1 VIRMRVGQLAL
12 DPAPHNASMPHDDAP
27 SSSDR
32 LDMAPRAPSRVIRGA
47 SHRRRSSS
55 LHHCVK
61 TSRGRPPAG
70 PNGEKT
76 SSYPQFSAR
85 LPAETLAQVR
95 ELSRARRVPLWRIIA
110 DAVDAY
116 SEHHR

>member
-1 VIRMRVGQLAL
+1 
-12 DPAPHNASMPHDDAP
+12 
-27 SSSDR
+27 
-32 LDMAPRAPSRVIRGA
+32 MAPRAPSRASRDA

-55 LHHCVK
+55 LHYSK

-85 LPAETLAQVR
+85 LPAETLAQIR
-95 ELSRARRVPLWRIIA
+95 ELSRARRVPQWRIIA

-116 SEHHR
+116 AEHHR

>member
-1 VIRMRVGQLAL
+1 MIRKPVGQLAL
-12 DPAPHNASMPHDDAP
+12 VPAPDNASMPPDHAP

-32 LDMAPRAPSRVIRGA
+32 LATAPRAPSRAIRDTR
-47 SHRRRSSS
+47 HRRRSSTV
-55 LHHCVK
+55 HRGK

-70 PNGEKT
+70 LNGEKT

-95 ELSRARRVPLWRIIA
+95 ELSRARCVPQWRIIA

>member
-1 VIRMRVGQLAL
+1 MRVGHLAL
-12 DPAPHNASMPHDDAP
+12 DPAPDNAPMPRDDAP

-32 LDMAPRAPSRVIRGA
+32 LDMPPRAPSRAIRDA
-47 SHRRRSSS
+47 SYRRRSSS
-55 LHHCVK
+55 LHCGK

-85 LPAETLAQVR
+85 LPPETLAQVR
-95 ELSRARRVPLWRIIA
+95 ELSRARRVPQWRIIA

>member
-1 VIRMRVGQLAL
+1 VIRKRVGQLTL
-12 DPAPHNASMPHDDAP
+12 IPAPDNASMPHDHAP

-32 LDMAPRAPSRVIRGA
+32 LHMAPRVPSRAIRDA
-47 SHRRRSSS
+47 SQRRRSSS
-55 LHHCVK
+55 VYRGK
-61 TSRGRPPAG
+61 ASRGRPPAG

-85 LPAETLAQVR
+85 LPPETLAQVR
-95 ELSRARRVPLWRIIA
+95 ELCRARRVPQWRIIA